1 MRLLHLAAGAA
12 LFASSALAVDPIEIK
27 GSKFFYS
34 SNDTQFFLRG
44 VAYQKSTTADPLSSK
59 TTCERDIPYM
69 KELRTNVIRTYDIDP
84 TADHDDCMQLLA
96 DAGIYVIADLS
107 NTSVAIDRSDPA
119 WQLTLY
125 NRYTSVIDAMAG
137 YNNTLGFFAGNEI
150 ANSVGTTEAMPYV
163 KAAIRDMKTYIS
175 NKGYRTIGVGYATA
189 DVSSI
194 RADLADYI
202 NCQSESV
209 GIDFF
214 GYNIYSWCGDST
226 YAESGY
232 KARTEEFAN
241 YSVPVFFSE
250 YGCNSVTPRTFTEV
264 AALYGDT
271 MSQVWSGGIVYEY
284 FQDTNDY
291 GLVSV
296 IDSTSVSTMTDF
308 SYYSKEIASA
318 TPSST
323 NKASYTPTNTALRS
337 CPTENSS
344 WKAKASPLPPTP
356 DSDLCECM
364 VDAATCT
371 VKDSLDSDDIGDL
384 MGEVC
389 GMMSCSGITGNGTTG
404 KYGAYSM
411 CNSKQQLVFV
421 LNEYYEKQK
430 SAGNSASACS
440 WGGSATTKSATSATG
455 SCKTYM
461 SEAGTAGTGLVT
473 SEATATAGSSGSTAS
488 STSVSSTSAGAK
500 AVHVGYFQLAVY
512 VAVAVV
518 SGFAMIML

>member
-150 ANSVGTTEAMPYV
+150 ANSVGTTDAMPYV

-232 KARTEEFAN
+232 KSRTEEFAN

-296 IDSTSVSTMTDF
+296 IDSTS
-308 SYYSKEIASA
+308 
-318 TPSST
+318 
-323 NKASYTPTNTALRS
+323 
-337 CPTENSS
+337 
-344 WKAKASPLPPTP
+344 AKASPLPPTP

-430 SAGNSASACS
+430 SAGNAASACS

>member
-150 ANSVGTTEAMPYV
+150 ANSVGTTDAMPYV

-232 KARTEEFAN
+232 N
-241 YSVPVFFSE
+241 
-250 YGCNSVTPRTFTEV
+250 VTPRTFTEV

-430 SAGNSASACS
+430 SAGNAASACS